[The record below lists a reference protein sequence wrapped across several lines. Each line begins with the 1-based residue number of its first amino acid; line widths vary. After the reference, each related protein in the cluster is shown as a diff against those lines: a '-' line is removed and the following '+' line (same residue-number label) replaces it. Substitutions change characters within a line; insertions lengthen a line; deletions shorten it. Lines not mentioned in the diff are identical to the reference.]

1 MTRCCCNQVT
11 SLKSR
16 IRDNADMS
24 SMAQSELI
32 AEFRHEAEQEK
43 QTLGAENER
52 LNESVASLR
61 NSVNDLQVSKRL

>member
-1 MTRCCCNQVT
+1 
-11 SLKSR
+11 
-16 IRDNADMS
+16 MS